1 MKFLEMLDFYGKK
14 INLNIKGEESYNT
27 LFGGIISLLI
37 WIGTLSLLWYFGQEL
52 WLRQEPK
59 YFSRITYTD
68 NTPWIS
74 LNESDFYFLFQV
86 KDNKGRTIDN
96 PRYFTFY
103 AQYLYFQVPHPE
115 KNKSF
120 QLLESKEV
128 PLQRCIKL
136 FDQKIILILHVQN
149 LKT

>member
-115 KNKSF
+115 KNKNF